1 MDAPAADEEIM
12 SREWVAVD
20 FETANWSRG
29 SACAVGMTLVK
40 DGAVTDRLSTYIQPP
55 GEGGFHPYN
64 TSLHGITAEM
74 VHRAPQWPQA
84 LTQIMDFAGDR
95 TLVAHNAAFDMGVIR
110 DACTASS
117 VPWPELRYACTL
129 VVSRLTWQLLT
140 YRLPFVADAAG
151 IVMGEHHDAQADADA
166 AAHVMLAAMRLH
178 QADTIDDL
186 LDGLRVRYG
195 QQTSDSWTGARRLES
210 STRREIPTANP
221 DAGPDSMLYGL
232 NVCFT
237 GTLTTMTR
245 AEAHQRLA
253 DVGGQAIPGVT
264 KKTDVLVVGMAHPS
278 RFAVGMSVSSKHR
291 KAQALLD
298 RGHKIEMI
306 GEADFLEWLS
316 S

>member
-1 MDAPAADEEIM
+1 M

-29 SACAVGMTLVK
+29 SACAVGMTLVE
-40 DGAVTDRLSTYIQPP
+40 DGVVTDRFSTYVQPP
-55 GEGGFHPYN
+55 GEGGFHPYH

-74 VHRAPQWPQA
+74 VRHAPEWPQA
-84 LTQIMDFAGDR
+84 LRQILDFADGR

-117 VPWPELRYACTL
+117 VPWPELSYACTL

-151 IVMGEHHDAQADADA
+151 VAMGAHHDAQVDADT
-166 AAHVMLAAMRLH
+166 AAHIMLAAMRRH
-178 QADTIDDL
+178 RADTVDDL
-186 LDGLRVRYG
+186 LDGLKVRYG
-195 QQTSDSWTGARRLES
+195 RQTGDSWTGSQRLWS
-210 STRREIPTANP
+210 ATRQEIPLANP
-221 DAGPDSMLYGL
+221 HADPDSVLYGL

-253 DVGGQAIPGVT
+253 RAGGQAVPGVT
-264 KKTDVLVVGMAHPS
+264 KKTDVLVVGMADPA
-278 RFAVGMSVSSKHR
+278 RFAVGMNVSGKHR
-291 KAQALLD
+291 KARELLD

-306 GEADFLEWLS
+306 GEIDFLEWLS

>member
-1 MDAPAADEEIM
+1 
-12 SREWVAVD
+12 
-20 FETANWSRG
+20 
-29 SACAVGMTLVK
+29 MTLVK
-40 DGAVTDRLSTYIQPP
+40 DGKLTDRLSTYIQPP

-74 VHRAPQWPQA
+74 VRRAPEWPRA
-84 LTQIMDFAGDR
+84 LTQIMDFAGGR
-95 TLVAHNAAFDMGVIR
+95 TLVAHNAAFDIGVIR

-117 VPWPELRYACTL
+117 VPWPELSYACTL

-151 IVMGEHHDAQADADA
+151 IAMGEHHDAQADADTA
-166 AAHVMLAAMRLH
+166 AQIMLAAMRLH
-178 QADTIDDL
+178 QVDTVDDL
-186 LDGLRVRYG
+186 LEGLRVRYG
-195 QQTSDSWTGARRLES
+195 QQTSDAWTGSRRLGSSARRLGS
-210 STRREIPTANP
+210 SARRLSSSARREIPTANL
-221 DAGPDSMLYGL
+221 DADPDSMLYGL

-253 DVGGQAIPGVT
+253 DAGGQAIAGVT
-264 KKTDVLVVGMAHPS
+264 KKTDVLVVGMADPS

-291 KAQALLD
+291 KAQELLD

-306 GEADFLEWLS
+306 GEVDFLEWLS